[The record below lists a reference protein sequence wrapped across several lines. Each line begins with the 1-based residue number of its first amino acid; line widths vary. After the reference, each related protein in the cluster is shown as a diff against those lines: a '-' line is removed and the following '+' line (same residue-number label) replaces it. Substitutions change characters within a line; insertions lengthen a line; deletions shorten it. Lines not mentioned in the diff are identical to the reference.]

1 MASSPR
7 FPYSHWARPGSDS
20 EGAQAGP
27 QPRQNRMSRAGTID
41 TTFRNLQRPPPV
53 LSSPST
59 IRRIAVLGATG
70 SIGTSALDVI
80 GRHPEQLRA
89 SVLAAGRNVEAL
101 LDLCRKHRPD
111 HAVIADASAY
121 AHLRNGLQEAALP
134 TVAHAGDE
142 ALQDLVASDA
152 CDTVVAAIV
161 GAAGLP
167 STLAAARAGK
177 RLLLANKESLV
188 LAGELL
194 TTAARRAGADVIPID
209 SEHNAIFQCLPN
221 AEARQGL
228 RRIFLTASGGP
239 FRGRPRDTLADVTPA
254 QAIAH
259 PKWSMGPK
267 ISVDSA
273 TLMNKGLEV
282 IEAHHLFGLP
292 GERLGV
298 LVHPQSLVHSLVE
311 FVDGST
317 LAQLGLPDMRTA
329 LAVGFAWPRRIES
342 GVAGLDLLAHGR
354 LDFEPPDLDAFPCL
368 RLAFAALAAG
378 GTAPAVLNAANEVA
392 VAAFLEGRIGFLEI
406 PALVED
412 ALSALPS
419 AAADSLDV
427 LHDADARAR
436 RHVEGAMTRAH
447 SPTSRALP

>member
-1 MASSPR
+1 
-7 FPYSHWARPGSDS
+7 
-20 EGAQAGP
+20 
-27 QPRQNRMSRAGTID
+27 MS
-41 TTFRNLQRPPPV
+41 
-53 LSSPST
+53 LSSPSLPSQSQT
-59 IRRIAVLGATG
+59 ARVAVLGATG

-80 GRHPEQLRA
+80 ARHPHRLRVETLVAGRDAASLVSLCRQHRPVHAAIADEQAYAALRDGLRA
-89 SVLAAGRNVEAL
+89 AG
-101 LDLCRKHRPD
+101 LDT
-111 HAVIADASAY
+111 
-121 AHLRNGLQEAALP
+121 Q
-134 TVAHAGDE
+134 AHAGMAAID
-142 ALQDLVASDA
+142 ALAADSGSDI
-152 CDTVVAAIV
+152 VVAAIV
-161 GAAGLP
+161 GAAGLS

-194 TTAARRAGADVIPID
+194 MTAVRDHGSSIVPID

-221 AEARQGL
+221 AEAHAGL
-228 RRIFLTASGGP
+228 KRIQLTASGGP
-239 FRGRPRDTLADVTPA
+239 FRGHSRAELTTVTPERA
-254 QAIAH
+254 VAH

-292 GERLGV
+292 SARIDV

-329 LAVGFAWPRRIES
+329 LAVGFAWPERIES
-342 GVAGLDLLAHGR
+342 GVGGLDLLAHGR

-368 RLAFAALAAG
+368 RLAYAALDAG
-378 GTAPAVLNAANEVA
+378 GSAPAVLNAANEVA
-392 VAAFLEGRIGFLEI
+392 VSAFLQGRIGFLSI

-412 ALSALPS
+412 ALQRMPHAN
-419 AAADSLDV
+419 ADSLDA
-427 LHDADARAR
+427 LLAADASARA
-436 RHVEGAMTRAH
+436 ATLNAI
-447 SPTSRALP
+447 SRKVTA

>member
-1 MASSPR
+1 M
-7 FPYSHWARPGSDS
+7 
-20 EGAQAGP
+20 
-27 QPRQNRMSRAGTID
+27 
-41 TTFRNLQRPPPV
+41 
-53 LSSPST
+53 
-59 IRRIAVLGATG
+59 RRVAVLGATG

-80 GRHPEQLRA
+80 ARHPHRLRA
-89 SVLAAGRNVEAL
+89 CVLAAGSNAAALVE
-101 LDLCRKHRPD
+101 LCRRHRPD
-111 HAVIADASAY
+111 HAVIAD
-121 AHLRNGLQEAALP
+121 EAAFATLRDGLRDAGLP
-134 TVAHAGDE
+134 TQAHCGDG
-142 ALQDLVASDA
+142 ALEQLVAGDA

-194 TTAARRAGADVIPID
+194 MQAAHAGGATIVPVD
-209 SEHNAIFQCLPN
+209 SEHNAIFQCLPD
-221 AEARQGL
+221 AHAHAGL
-228 RRIFLTASGGP
+228 RRILLTASGGP
-239 FRGRPRDTLADVTPA
+239 FRGRRREELGEVTPE
-254 QAIAH
+254 QAVAH

-282 IEAHHLFGLP
+282 IEAHHLFGVD
-292 GERLGV
+292 GDRIQV

-329 LAVGFAWPRRIES
+329 LAVGFGWPERIES
-342 GVAGLDLLAHGR
+342 GVSGLDMLAHGR

-368 RLAFAALAAG
+368 RLAFEALTAG

-392 VAAFLEGRIGFLEI
+392 VSAFLQRRIGFLAI

-412 ALSALPS
+412 TLAALPS
-419 AAADSLDV
+419 TPATSLAALR
-427 LHDADARAR
+427 DADAQAR
-436 RHVEGAMTRAH
+436 RHAAQTVAAC
-447 SPTSRALP
+447 A